1 MTTMIT
7 EVYDA
12 LLSAGAEDGKARRA
26 AEVMA
31 GHEDRFDRL
40 EHRIDAVETR
50 LNHKIDAVEAKLGQR
65 IDAVE
70 AKLVQRIDA
79 AEAKLDKRIDGVEA
93 KLEVSVSGLAGRLN
107 LLQWQVGLLIGGVVT
122 ILIKMFIH

>member
-12 LLSAGAEDGKARRA
+12 LVSAGADDGKARRA

-31 GHEDRFDRL
+31 GHEDRFDGL
-40 EHRIDAVETR
+40 ERHIDAGDAALGRRIDAVEV
-50 LNHKIDAVEAKLGQR
+50 ALGRR

-70 AKLVQRIDA
+70 VALGRRIDA
-79 AEAKLDKRIDGVEA
+79 LQSDLQVTRSDLGGRIT
-93 KLEVSVSGLAGRLN
+93 
-107 LLQWQVGLLIGGVVT
+107 LLQWQLALLIGGVVA
-122 ILIKMFIH
+122 ILLKLFVR